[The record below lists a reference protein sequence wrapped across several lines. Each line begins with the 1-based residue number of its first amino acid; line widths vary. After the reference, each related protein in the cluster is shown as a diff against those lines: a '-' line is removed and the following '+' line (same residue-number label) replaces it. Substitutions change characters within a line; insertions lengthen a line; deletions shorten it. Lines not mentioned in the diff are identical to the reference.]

1 MKSISKVCLASL
13 VGLLAAVCGT
23 TSLADAATLAASDS
37 VPPMNGPPGTPGRP
51 DSDSISSAA
60 DLATKRSD
68 NAITMKVKAEL
79 LAAKGLRPAG
89 IRVRTEKG
97 VVHLDGKV
105 QSDSEK
111 LTALNAVRAVEGV
124 QSVVDGLQV
133 VGK

>member
-1 MKSISKVCLASL
+1 MKSVPKVCLASV
-13 VGLLAAVCGT
+13 VGLLAAVCGA
-23 TSLADAATLAASDS
+23 TSLADAPTLAASDS
-37 VPPMNGPPGTPGRP
+37 VRPMNGPPGTPGRP
-51 DSDSISSAA
+51 DSDSISSAT

-68 NAITMKVKAEL
+68 NAITTKVKSEL

-89 IRVRTEKG
+89 IRVSTENG

-111 LTALNAVRAVEGV
+111 LTALNAVRTVEGV